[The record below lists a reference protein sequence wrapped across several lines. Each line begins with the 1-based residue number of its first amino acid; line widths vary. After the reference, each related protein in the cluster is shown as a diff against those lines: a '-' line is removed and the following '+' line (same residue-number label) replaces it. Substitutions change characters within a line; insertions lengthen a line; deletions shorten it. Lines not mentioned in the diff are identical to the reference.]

1 MATRP
6 IIYAMIPARIGSSR
20 LKMKNLALVNGQPLI
35 YYAVQA
41 AKEADVFDKIIINS
55 DHEVFSIIADRYDVE
70 FYLRPDK
77 LGSSTTKSDDVVA
90 DFIRANPEADIVAW
104 VNPIAPMQTGEEI
117 RCIIDYFIKENLNSL
132 VTVNEQ
138 QVHCL
143 HNEEP
148 VNFKLNGKFDQTQDL
163 NPIQTLVYSIM
174 MWETASFL
182 EAMETKG
189 HAILHGKIGYYAINK
204 LSSIIVKT
212 SLDLKLVNSMMNALN
227 SDVENIEY
235 DELVNDL

>member
-1 MATRP
+1 
-6 IIYAMIPARIGSSR
+6 MIPARAGSTR
-20 LKMKNLALVNGQPLI
+20 LRIKNLALINGKPMI
-35 YYAVQA
+35 YYAIQA
-41 AKEADVFDKIIINS
+41 AKDSGVFDKIVLNS
-55 DHEVFSIIADRYDVE
+55 DSQLFSKIAERYDVD
-70 FYLRPDK
+70 FYQSPEN
-77 LGSSTTKSDDVVA
+77 LGGSDIKSDDVVA

-132 VTVNEQ
+132 ITVNEQ

-148 VNFKLNGKFDQTQDL
+148 VNFNLNEKFEQTQNL
-163 NPIQTLVYSIM
+163 NPVQVMVYSIM
-174 MWETASFL
+174 MWKTASFL
-182 EAMETKG
+182 KAMETKG
-189 HAILHGKIGYYAINK
+189 HAILHGRIGYYPVNK

-212 SLDLKLVNSMMNALN
+212 WQDLVLADSLMNLLK
-227 SDVENIEY
+227 SDIENIKY

>member
-1 MATRP
+1 
-6 IIYAMIPARIGSSR
+6 MIPARAGSTR
-20 LKMKNLALVNGQPLI
+20 LRIKNLALINGKPMI
-35 YYAVQA
+35 YYAIQA
-41 AKEADVFDKIIINS
+41 AKDSGVFDKIVLNS
-55 DHEVFSIIADRYDVE
+55 DSQLFSKIAERYDVD
-70 FYLRPDK
+70 FYQRPEN
-77 LGSSTTKSDDVVA
+77 LGGSDIKSDDVVA

-163 NPIQTLVYSIM
+163 NPIQTMVYSIM